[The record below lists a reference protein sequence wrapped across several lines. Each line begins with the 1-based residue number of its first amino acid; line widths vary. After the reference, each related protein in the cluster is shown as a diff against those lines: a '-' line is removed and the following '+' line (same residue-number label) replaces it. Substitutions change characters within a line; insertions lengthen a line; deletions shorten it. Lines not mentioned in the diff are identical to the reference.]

1 MSSTRLEI
9 RPYILLLAIVLA
21 LVALT
26 PAAEAAPDDNQY
38 VGSWVTDDLPIG
50 TELRLQIGNTGR
62 FHTWDEEVLGGAC
75 QFGLVTHQ
83 GQGEFVG
90 SSFVVSPP
98 FKRLC
103 HPADG
108 SDAFALPQVPDGLTI
123 TYDHHAATDTLEL
136 TIRLGGDILEEGT
149 CYDRRGTDACIP

>member
-1 MSSTRLEI
+1 MSVAPNRPRL
-9 RPYILLLAIVLA
+9 RVLMVLLAVVMVMA
-21 LVALT
+21 LPSPVG
-26 PAAEAAPDDNQY
+26 AAPDDNPY

-62 FHTWDEEVLGGAC
+62 FHTWDEAVLGGPC
-75 QFGLVTHQ
+75 RLGLVTHQ

-90 SSFVVSPP
+90 SSFVVTAP

-108 SDAFALPQVPDGLTI
+108 SDAFE
-123 TYDHHAATDTLEL
+123 LE
-136 TIRLGGDILEEGT
+136 
-149 CYDRRGTDACIP
+149 